1 MKKLITQ
8 ELLDNLKNHDFV
20 LGWVNPDQWYINN
33 PGHKRYIM
41 EIRDGESLLS
51 IYVNSCRWSFNCP
64 YDDDETGHHVTEMGC
79 YPEVSLK
86 EAREFYKDFL
96 KNRIK
101 EVSELLAYEES
112 KNEH

>member
-20 LGWVNPDQWYINN
+20 LEWIHPSQWYINN
-33 PGHKRYIM
+33 PRYTRYISNVH
-41 EIRDGESLLS
+41 DGESLLC
-51 IYVNSCRWSFNCP
+51 IGNHCGQWSFTCP
-64 YDDDETGHHVTEMGC
+64 YDYDDMEHHVPEMGC

-112 KNEH
+112 K